1 MAAAGMA
8 PARMTV
14 LSTIARPRK
23 MYSPSP
29 PAPIAAATVAVP
41 TPITVATRIPDT
53 ICGNASGS
61 STIVKSCRGVMPIAV
76 PASMIARS
84 MVESP
89 LTVERTIGS
98 RA

>member
-1 MAAAGMA
+1 
-8 PARMTV
+8 
-14 LSTIARPRK
+14 

-29 PAPIAAATVAVP
+29 PAPTAAAMVAVP
-41 TPITVATRIPDT
+41 TPITVATLTPAT

-61 STIVKSCRGVMPIAV
+61 STMRSSCRFVMPIAT

-84 MVESP
+84 MVVSP
-89 LTVERTIGS
+89 VTVVRTIGR